1 MSSSTGPT
9 RCGEGSPTIAGAEL
23 TRRDRQRL
31 LQLARATLQ
40 AHLAGRA
47 LPPLPD
53 DALCGRLAG
62 AFVTI
67 RVAGA
72 LRGCLGRLAA
82 DRPLGAIVRA
92 MTVAA
97 ARDDPRFAPV
107 TAEEL
112 PALTL
117 EISVLR
123 QPAPFAPVDPGR
135 LVIGRDGLIVRRGRR
150 TALLLPQVAAE
161 HGWDG
166 ERFLGACCR
175 KADLPP
181 DAWREPGIDVLT
193 FQAEVFEGPGHETGE
208 QARQE
213 GRGRGR

>member
-1 MSSSTGPT
+1 
-9 RCGEGSPTIAGAEL
+9 
-23 TRRDRQRL
+23 L
-31 LQLARATLQ
+31 LQLARATLE

-47 LPPLPD
+47 LPPLPH
-53 DALCGRLAG
+53 DALCRRLAG
-62 AFVTI
+62 VFVTV

-82 DRPLGAIVRA
+82 DRPLGAVVRD

-123 QPAPFAPVDPGR
+123 QPAAFAPVDPAR

-161 HGWDG
+161 HGWDA
-166 ERFLGACCR
+166 ECFLGACCR
-175 KADLPP
+175 KADLSPE
-181 DAWREPGIDVLT
+181 AWREPGIDVLT
-193 FQAEVFEGPGHETGE
+193 FQAEVFGEAGDETEERTG
-208 QARQE
+208 QQGGGK
-213 GRGRGR
+213 GR

>member
-31 LQLARATLQ
+31 LQLARATLE
-40 AHLAGRA
+40 AHLAGQA

-107 TAEEL
+107 TEEEL

-135 LVIGRDGLIVRRGRR
+135 LVIGRDGLIVS
-150 TALLLPQVAAE
+150 
-161 HGWDG
+161 
-166 ERFLGACCR
+166 
-175 KADLPP
+175 
-181 DAWREPGIDVLT
+181 
-193 FQAEVFEGPGHETGE
+193 
-208 QARQE
+208 
-213 GRGRGR
+213 RGRGAGRHDRAAARPVHRAALHDLQGPLRRRAGAPARA

>member
-9 RCGEGSPTIAGAEL
+9 RSGGGSPTIAGAEL
-23 TRRDRQRL
+23 T
-31 LQLARATLQ
+31 
-40 AHLAGRA
+40 
-47 LPPLPD
+47 PD

-82 DRPLGAIVRA
+82 DRRLGTVVRD

-97 ARDDPRFAPV
+97 ARDDPRFPPI

-123 QPAPFAPVDPGR
+123 QPAAFAPVDPVR

-161 HGWDG
+161 HGWDA

-175 KADLPP
+175 KADLAP
-181 DAWREPGIDVLT
+181 DAWREPGIDILT
-193 FQAEVFEGPGHETGE
+193 FQAEVF
-208 QARQE
+208 AE
-213 GRGRGR
+213 GREKGDL

>member
-1 MSSSTGPT
+1 
-9 RCGEGSPTIAGAEL
+9 
-23 TRRDRQRL
+23 L
-31 LQLARATLQ
+31 LRLARATLE
-40 AHLAGRA
+40 AHLSGRA

-123 QPAPFAPVDPGR
+123 RPAPFAPVDPGR

-166 ERFLGACCR
+166 ERFLGTCCR
-175 KADLPP
+175 KADLSP
-181 DAWREPGIDVLT
+181 DAWREPGIHVLT
-193 FQAEVFEGPGHETGE
+193 FEAEVFEEARYETGE
-208 QARQE
+208 PAGQE
-213 GRGRGR
+213 GRGEGR

>member
-9 RCGEGSPTIAGAEL
+9 RSGEGSPPIAGAEL
-23 TRRDRQRL
+23 ARRDRQRL
-31 LQLARATLQ
+31 LRLAGAPLQ

-82 DRPLGAIVRA
+82 DRPLGVIVRD

-117 EISVLR
+117 EISVFR
-123 QPAPFAPVDPGR
+123 QPAPFPPVDPAR
-135 LVIGRDGLIVRRGRR
+135 LVIGRGGLIVRRGRR

-161 HGWDG
+161 HGWDA
-166 ERFLGACCR
+166 ERFLEACCR
-175 KADLPP
+175 KADLSS
-181 DAWREPGIDVLT
+181 DARSE
-193 FQAEVFEGPGHETGE
+193 
-208 QARQE
+208 
-213 GRGRGR
+213 

>member
-9 RCGEGSPTIAGAEL
+9 RSGGGSPTIAGAEL
-23 TRRDRQRL
+23 TPDDRRRL
-31 LQLARATLQ
+31 LLLARASLE

-112 PALTL
+112 PAL
-117 EISVLR
+117 
-123 QPAPFAPVDPGR
+123 D
-135 LVIGRDGLIVRRGRR
+135 
-150 TALLLPQVAAE
+150 
-161 HGWDG
+161 
-166 ERFLGACCR
+166 R
-175 KADLPP
+175 KS
-181 DAWREPGIDVLT
+181 GV
-193 FQAEVFEGPGHETGE
+193 
-208 QARQE
+208 
-213 GRGRGR
+213 

>member
-9 RCGEGSPTIAGAEL
+9 RSGGGSPTIGGAEL
-23 TRRDRQRL
+23 TRGDRTQL
-31 LQLARATLQ
+31 LQLARATLE
-40 AHLAGRA
+40 APLPGRA

-53 DALCGRLAG
+53 DALCGRLTG

-82 DRPLGAIVRA
+82 DRPLGAIVRD

-112 PALTL
+112 PGLTL
-117 EISVLR
+117 EISGLR
-123 QPAPFAPVDPGR
+123 QPAPFAPLDPAPP
-135 LVIGRDGLIVRRGRR
+135 VIR
-150 TALLLPQVAAE
+150 
-161 HGWDG
+161 
-166 ERFLGACCR
+166 
-175 KADLPP
+175 
-181 DAWREPGIDVLT
+181 
-193 FQAEVFEGPGHETGE
+193 
-208 QARQE
+208 
-213 GRGRGR
+213 

>member
-193 FQAEVFEGPGHETGE
+193 FQAEVFEEPRHATGE

-213 GRGRGR
+213 GRGKGR

>member
-1 MSSSTGPT
+1 MSSSTAPT
-9 RCGEGSPTIAGAEL
+9 RSAGGSPTIAGAEL
-23 TRRDRQRL
+23 TPGDRKRL
-31 LQLARATLQ
+31 LRLARASLE

-82 DRPLGAIVRA
+82 DRPLGAIVRD

-123 QPAPFAPVDPGR
+123 QPAPFAPVDPAR

-161 HGWDG
+161 HGWDA
-166 ERFLGACCR
+166 ERFLEACCR
-175 KADLPP
+175 KADLSS
-181 DAWREPGIDVLT
+181 DAWREPGLDVLT
-193 FQAEVFEGPGHETGE
+193 FQADVFEETGDETGE
-208 QARQE
+208 WARQE
-213 GRGRGR
+213 GRGKGR

>member
-9 RCGEGSPTIAGAEL
+9 RSGGGSPTIAGAEL
-23 TRRDRQRL
+23 TPDDRRRL
-31 LQLARATLQ
+31 LLLARASVG
-40 AHLAGRA
+40 APWAGRGV
-47 LPPLPD
+47 PPLPD
-53 DALCGRLAG
+53 DALWGRLAG
-62 AFVTI
+62 AVVTI

-72 LRGCLGRLAA
+72 LGGCLGRLAA
-82 DRPLGAIVRA
+82 DRPLGVIVRD

-193 FQAEVFEGPGHETGE
+193 LQAEVFEEPGHETGE
-208 QARQE
+208 WARQE
-213 GRGRGR
+213 GRGKGR

>member
-9 RCGEGSPTIAGAEL
+9 RSGAGTPTIAGAEP
-23 TRRDRQRL
+23 TRRDRQRWL
-31 LQLARATLQ
+31 RLARVTLEP
-40 AHLAGRA
+40 LPAGGA

-53 DALCGRLAG
+53 DALCARLAG

-72 LRGCLGRLAA
+72 LHGCLGRLAA
-82 DRPLGAIVRA
+82 DRPLGAIVRD

-117 EISVLR
+117 EVSVLR
-123 QPAPFAPVDPGR
+123 QPAPFSPVRPAR
-135 LVIGRDGLIVRRGRR
+135 LVVGPGGLI
-150 TALLLPQVAAE
+150 
-161 HGWDG
+161 
-166 ERFLGACCR
+166 
-175 KADLPP
+175 
-181 DAWREPGIDVLT
+181 
-193 FQAEVFEGPGHETGE
+193 
-208 QARQE
+208 
-213 GRGRGR
+213 

>member
-82 DRPLGAIVRA
+82 DRPLGAIVRS

-107 TAEEL
+107 TAEGL
-112 PALTL
+112 PPLTP
-117 EISVLR
+117 EVSELR
-123 QPAPFAPVDPGR
+123 QPAPLAPLAPAR
-135 LVIGRDGLIVRRGRR
+135 LRISRAR
-150 TALLLPQVAAE
+150 LLVP
-161 HGWDG
+161 
-166 ERFLGACCR
+166 
-175 KADLPP
+175 
-181 DAWREPGIDVLT
+181 
-193 FQAEVFEGPGHETGE
+193 
-208 QARQE
+208 
-213 GRGRGR
+213 

>member
-9 RCGEGSPTIAGAEL
+9 RSGGGSPTIAGAEL
-23 TRRDRQRL
+23 TPDDRRRL
-31 LQLARATLQ
+31 LLLARASLE

-82 DRPLGAIVRA
+82 DRRLGAVVRD

-97 ARDDPRFAPV
+97 ARDDPRFPPI

-123 QPAPFAPVDPGR
+123 QSAAFAPVDPAR

-161 HGWDG
+161 HGWDA

-175 KADLPP
+175 KADLAA
-181 DAWREPGIDVLT
+181 DAWREPGIDILT
-193 FQAEVFEGPGHETGE
+193 FQAEVF
-208 QARQE
+208 ADL
-213 GRGRGR
+213 

>member
-9 RCGEGSPTIAGAEL
+9 RSGGGSPPSGGAEL
-23 TRRDRQRL
+23 TRRDRRRL
-31 LQLARATLQ
+31 LQPARATRE
-40 AHLAGRA
+40 AHRAGRA

-82 DRPLGAIVRA
+82 DRPLGAIVRD

-117 EISVLR
+117 EISGLR
-123 QPAPFAPVDPGR
+123 QPAPLAPVDPAP
-135 LVIGRDGLIVRRGRR
+135 LVIGRDGLIVPRGRR
-150 TALLLPQVAAE
+150 TALPLPPGAAE
-161 HGWDG
+161 HGWDA
-166 ERFLGACCR
+166 ERLLQACCR
-175 KADLPP
+175 Q
-181 DAWREPGIDVLT
+181 G
-193 FQAEVFEGPGHETGE
+193 GPSSHRWG
-208 QARQE
+208 
-213 GRGRGR
+213 

>member
-1 MSSSTGPT
+1 
-9 RCGEGSPTIAGAEL
+9 
-23 TRRDRQRL
+23 L
-31 LQLARATLQ
+31 LQLARATLE
-40 AHLAGRA
+40 AHLAGRT

-62 AFVTI
+62 AFVTV
-67 RVAGA
+67 RVAGS

-82 DRPLGAIVRA
+82 DRPLGAIVRD

-123 QPAPFAPVDPGR
+123 QPAPFAPVDPAR
-135 LVIGRDGLIVRRGRR
+135 LVIGRDGLVVRRGRR

-161 HGWDG
+161 HGWDA
-166 ERFLGACCR
+166 ERFLEACCR
-175 KADLPP
+175 KADLSS

-193 FQAEVFEGPGHETGE
+193 FQAEVFEETGGE
-208 QARQE
+208 TREWAGQE
-213 GRGRGR
+213 GGGKGR